1 MEAWARHSDD
11 PNMIARRRIPRR
23 PKYDRRKVDTTRD
36 HHNADDDDDHDDE
49 NDDDDEITPRNNCEH
64 YHA

>member
-1 MEAWARHSDD
+1 
-11 PNMIARRRIPRR
+11 MIAGRRIPRR

-36 HHNADDDDDHDDE
+36 HHNADDDDDPDDE